1 MDVLNRYKI
10 VFNGLSLGE
19 HAYRFRV
26 DDDFWAAFEGSEIGR
41 GTADVEV
48 SLLRAASM
56 LTLDFMIE
64 AQVWVAC
71 DRCLEEFQLPVRYEG
86 TLYVKFSEEEQG
98 ESDGEVM
105 WIAPGEGEL
114 NLAQYIYESIS
125 LSLPYQRVHP
135 TDKNGKSTC
144 NPDMLKRFKI
154 VSDEEFEKMF
164 SEETLKEE
172 EPEEWEKLAKLKQE
186 MEGAS
191 QPETA
196 PAQAKTVKKTTHK

>member
-10 VFNGLSLGE
+10 VFNGLSPGE

-41 GTADVEV
+41 GTADVDV
-48 SLLRAASM
+48 CLLRAASM
-56 LTLDFMIE
+56 LTLDFAIDAE
-64 AQVWVAC
+64 VWVMC
-71 DRCLEEFQLPVRYEG
+71 DRCLGEFRLPMHYAG

-98 ESDGEVM
+98 EDDGEVM
-105 WIAPGEGEL
+105 WIAPGEGEV

-135 TDKNGKSTC
+135 QDENGKSTC
-144 NPDMLKRFKI
+144 DPDMLKRFKI
-154 VSDEEFEKMF
+154 VSNEEFEEMF

-172 EPEEWEKLAKLKQE
+172 DPEEWQKLAKLKQD
-186 MEGAS
+186 MES
-191 QPETA
+191 E
-196 PAQAKTVKKTTHK
+196 AKDEKKTTHK